1 MATLHISEADLA
13 RDLDGVLEK
22 VRAGAEVVVEKD
34 HMPVAVI
41 KPPHARSRKVSDIL
55 AALDPNSTA
64 TVDADFARDVEAA
77 IAWHREPADPPKWD

>member
-22 VRAGAEVVVEKD
+22 VRRGAEVVIEKD
-34 HMPVAVI
+34 HLPVAVI
-41 KPPHARSRKVSDIL
+41 KPPQAKSRKVADVL

-64 TVDADFARDVEAA
+64 TIDADFARDVEAA
-77 IAWHREPADPPKWD
+77 IAAHREPSDPPK